1 MFTKSR
7 GITVSRHSYRLVL
20 EARPHNEMNRV
31 KSNIIIEDVEHEDIR
46 NVEFF
51 TAIVQGIEDV
61 YEHLE
66 GDKE

>member
-1 MFTKSR
+1 
-7 GITVSRHSYRLVL
+7 
-20 EARPHNEMNRV
+20 MNRV

>member
-20 EARPHNEMNRV
+20 EARPHNEMSRV

-61 YEHLE
+61 YEKLE
-66 GDKE
+66 GGKE